1 LGVLPKSILPRM
13 SDMDTIIFKP
23 TGAGDP
29 RRAEFAVLGQLLAA
43 RINGVAD
50 LAELAQERVDVDV
63 IDRLGA
69 RGLKADELAFIIPR
83 RTLTHRRQ
91 QHERL
96 STEESDRAIRLA
108 RIVAQ
113 ANAAF
118 GGNDRAMAWLRN
130 PQQRFAGRNALE
142 MAATEHGA
150 RLVEDALVQI
160 DEGYFA

>member
-1 LGVLPKSILPRM
+1 MV
-13 SDMDTIIFKP
+13 TVAFTP
-23 TGAGDP
+23 TGGVDP
-29 RRAEFAVLGQLLAA
+29 RRAEFAILEQLLAA
-43 RINGVAD
+43 RVRNDAD
-50 LAELAQERVDVDV
+50 LADLAQARVDVDV

-69 RGLKADELAFIIPR
+69 QGLKADELAFIIPR

-96 STEESDRAIRLA
+96 STDESDRAIRLA

-113 ANAAF
+113 ANTAF
-118 GGNDRAMAWLRN
+118 GDAEKAMHWLRN
-130 PQQRFAGRNALE
+130 SQGRFAGRNALE
-142 MAATEHGA
+142 MAGTEHGA

>member
-1 LGVLPKSILPRM
+1 M
-13 SDMDTIIFKP
+13 TIAFTP
-23 TGAGDP
+23 SGRTDP
-29 RRAEFAVLGQLLAA
+29 RRAEFAILEQLLAA
-43 RINGVAD
+43 RVRNDAD

-69 RGLKADELAFIIPR
+69 QGLKADELAFIIPR

-113 ANAAF
+113 ANTAF
-118 GGNDRAMAWLRN
+118 GNAEKAMRWLRN
-130 PQQRFAGRNALE
+130 AQSRFAGRNALE
-142 MAATEHGA
+142 MAGTEHGA
-150 RLVEDALVQI
+150 RLVEEALVQI